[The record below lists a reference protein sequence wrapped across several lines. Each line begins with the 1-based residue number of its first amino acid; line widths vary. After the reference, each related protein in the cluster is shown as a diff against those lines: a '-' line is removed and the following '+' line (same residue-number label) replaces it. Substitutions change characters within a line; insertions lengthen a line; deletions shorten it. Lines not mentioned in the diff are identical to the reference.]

1 MNFLS
6 AGPQGRV
13 SALSVFNMIAKKFKI
28 TFGTLEAATLS
39 YVVLFVYLFG
49 FHASVNPD
57 SMPVFQ
63 MSLEMSI
70 HVRHPVSSSSGG
82 VCPGL

>member
-1 MNFLS
+1 
-6 AGPQGRV
+6 
-13 SALSVFNMIAKKFKI
+13 MIAKKFKI

-39 YVVLFVYLFG
+39 YVCFVCLFIWFSMHL
-49 FHASVNPD
+49 SIPD
-57 SMPVFQ
+57 SMPLFQ

-82 VCPGL
+82 VCPGVSDSLLC